1 MVAGLTS
8 NLIKREA
15 LKRLFDSAEEIVEEV
30 RINALQCNYQ
40 LLQLSDNS
48 FS

>member
-1 MVAGLTS
+1 MVAGLTH
-8 NLIKREA
+8 NLIKCEA

-30 RINALQCNYQ
+30 RINASQFISPLQP
-40 LLQLSDNS
+40 SGNS